1 MIRSAAFAS
10 VLALVGVAG
19 PAEAQFLALRLEAPG
34 FAEATKKALDQAMR
48 EELVDALPVKTR
60 ILPPP
65 AVDYESL
72 KTVAGCPDDG
82 PACLASIGRTAN
94 ARELLRVVV
103 AGTPSEAQ
111 VSIVLVEVATGR
123 ARTIVGELLEVGVE
137 SGPELRGLVAQVFGA
152 KREPPPGRLAPYVAS
167 SVGRLDGA
175 ELLLDDKRIE
185 AAELERIPSG
195 KHRLEVR
202 QKGFEPFIWVGTVR
216 ANRETRVGVNLVP
229 SRPEVAAATPPIGRA
244 PETPAST
251 PSTSAAPAIEPSPL
265 FAAPSPAPTPP
276 TGVRAESAR
285 GPSFIGPIVVGGAAV
300 GVLVFGIVQGARM
313 RSLQGDLEAA
323 CSDVGN
329 QADCLP
335 NACDAPS
342 GRFAPEC
349 SDARSAETLANVG
362 LIGGGVLAAGALTW
376 ALVELLSGD
385 AAEAPRAATLD
396 VGPGSASVRVAF

>member
-1 MIRSAAFAS
+1 MPRSAVFAS
-10 VLALVGVAG
+10 VVALVALAG

-60 ILPPP
+60 LLPPP

-72 KTVAGCPDDG
+72 KTVTGCPDDG

-103 AGTPSEAQ
+103 AGTPTEAQ

-123 ARTIVGELLEVGVE
+123 ARTVVGELLEVGVE
-137 SGPELRGLVAQVFGA
+137 SGPELRSLVAQVFGA
-152 KREPPPGRLAPYVAS
+152 EREPPPGRLAPYVAS
-167 SVGRLDGA
+167 SVGRLDAA
-175 ELLLDDKRIE
+175 ELLLDEKRVE
-185 AAELERIPSG
+185 VAELERVPSG

-216 ANRETRVGVNLVP
+216 PNRETRVGVNLVP
-229 SRPEVAAATPPIGRA
+229 SGATVAVVTPPIARA
-244 PETPAST
+244 PEGPGARTSPPAS
-251 PSTSAAPAIEPSPL
+251 AASDVEPSPL
-265 FAAPSPAPTPP
+265 FAEPAPPSPSA
-276 TGVRAESAR
+276 VRTESTR
-285 GPSFIGPIVVGGAAV
+285 GPSYVGPIVVGGAAL

-313 RSLQGDLEAA
+313 RSLQSDLEGA
-323 CSDVGN
+323 CGDVAN

-335 NACDAPS
+335 NACDSPS

-362 LIGGGVLAAGALTW
+362 LIGGGVLAAGAVTW
-376 ALVELLSGD
+376 ALVELFSGHGV
-385 AAEAPRAATLD
+385 AAPGAARLD
-396 VGPGSASVRVAF
+396 VGPGRAAVRVAF